1 MNRPL
6 PFSLFFALLFLFQ
19 SINLSS
25 SPAPSPL
32 FGVGGG
38 GFLVC
43 LFFFF
48 FAFWSFTALSTWAAS
63 YFSAPIFIPPTPSR
77 ENIVTIRIF
86 FFFFKVYIL
95 NSFWLCAKHYKKG
108 NFFIQNCRLCV
119 TSKNMQSVVN
129 PSHDFYNHPHDS
141 WLLFLNPIK
150 NLVIAMNCL
159 PSKMC
164 NLQIYPICMQFQK
177 VQKLSEPLRSLWPHT
192 KNPAGCLN
200 TFYKYH
206 TIWDRRS
213 ILKHSPF

>member
-86 FFFFKVYIL
+86 FFFFLKFTFWTLSGSVQSIIKKETFLYKTVDCVWLPKICSLLWIPAMIFITTLMIL
-95 NSFWLCAKHYKKG
+95 
-108 NFFIQNCRLCV
+108 
-119 TSKNMQSVVN
+119 
-129 PSHDFYNHPHDS
+129 DFCFS
-141 WLLFLNPIK
+141 I
-150 NLVIAMNCL
+150 
-159 PSKMC
+159 
-164 NLQIYPICMQFQK
+164 
-177 VQKLSEPLRSLWPHT
+177 PL
-192 KNPAGCLN
+192 K
-200 TFYKYH
+200 
-206 TIWDRRS
+206 IWW
-213 ILKHSPF
+213 

>member
-1 MNRPL
+1 MRLLGKESPMNRPL

-141 WLLFLNPIK
+141 
-150 NLVIAMNCL
+150 
-159 PSKMC
+159 
-164 NLQIYPICMQFQK
+164 
-177 VQKLSEPLRSLWPHT
+177 
-192 KNPAGCLN
+192 
-200 TFYKYH
+200 
-206 TIWDRRS
+206 
-213 ILKHSPF
+213 